1 MGMWLECVLILL
13 SPNASRILAACQ
25 CVSDDTI
32 ARIPGMLLKTFLAFK
47 KLEVNNRDYYD
58 IST

>member
-1 MGMWLECVLILL
+1 MLILL

-47 KLEVNNRDYYD
+47 KLEVNNQDYYD